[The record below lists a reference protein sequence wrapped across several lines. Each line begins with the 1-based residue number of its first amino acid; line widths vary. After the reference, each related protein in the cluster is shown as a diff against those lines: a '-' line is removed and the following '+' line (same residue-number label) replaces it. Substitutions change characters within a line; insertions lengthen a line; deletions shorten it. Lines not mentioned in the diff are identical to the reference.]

1 MRKVI
6 GSVAAVVIVLASGL
20 ANGSQAL
27 GDVRQKV
34 VRYSDLN
41 LSNSAD
47 AVTLYNRISHAAH
60 VVCYLPSQ
68 LDDQTGARTH
78 ACVSAA
84 IERSIGDVNAPML
97 TRYYDLRRWKAPRL
111 AIARDAASAA
121 AE

>member
-1 MRKVI
+1 MRRVI
-6 GSVAAVVIVLASGL
+6 GSVAAVAIVLASGL

-41 LSNSAD
+41 LSDTVD

-60 VVCYLPSQ
+60 VVCYLPPQSN
-68 LDDQTGARTH
+68 DETGARSR
-78 ACVSAA
+78 ACVVAA
-84 IERSIGDVNAPML
+84 ITRSVNEVNAPEL
-97 TRYYDLRRWKAPRL
+97 TRYYESRQRKTPALAMAQGKAVV
-111 AIARDAASAA
+111 

>member
-1 MRKVI
+1 VRKVI
-6 GSVAAVVIVLASGL
+6 GSVAAVVIMLASSL

-68 LDDQTGARTH
+68 LDDETGARTH
-78 ACVSAA
+78 ACVAAA
-84 IERSIGDVNAPML
+84 IERSIGEVNAPVL
-97 TRYYDLRRWKAPRL
+97 TRYYEARQRKTRTL
-111 AIARDAASAA
+111 AMARSAA
-121 AE
+121 AVAE